1 MMVKYRWEWCA
12 AALLTMAAMSAQAGL
27 ISPPGEIVWDHS
39 DSFSAVLG
47 EANYLE
53 FGDGTGWTDPD
64 GRMWTG
70 YWDSNYWTQWFYDGV
85 YDADR
90 YKIVHLQFTVEPFD
104 RYTMGPVEVVLGW
117 TTPEWSALGMD
128 RPPQL
133 YDFYDEPAGECNIP
147 EGLYIERSELLAD
160 LPYGT
165 IQSIYPNGIPTFT
178 YDFYYLIPDYNP
190 EWVSIGVSGQIFRV
204 SGTIEHACLPSEVVD
219 DNVVPEPAS
228 IVVLGLG
235 LAGLAVRRFRHC

>member
-70 YWDSNYWTQWFYDGV
+70 YWDSNYWTQWF
-85 YDADR
+85 
-90 YKIVHLQFTVEPFD
+90 
-104 RYTMGPVEVVLGW
+104 
-117 TTPEWSALGMD
+117 
-128 RPPQL
+128 
-133 YDFYDEPAGECNIP
+133 
-147 EGLYIERSELLAD
+147 
-160 LPYGT
+160 
-165 IQSIYPNGIPTFT
+165 
-178 YDFYYLIPDYNP
+178 
-190 EWVSIGVSGQIFRV
+190 
-204 SGTIEHACLPSEVVD
+204 
-219 DNVVPEPAS
+219 
-228 IVVLGLG
+228 
-235 LAGLAVRRFRHC
+235 